1 MKLVFILCMQLYFVR
16 HTRVDVPSGICY
28 GMQDVPLANTFH
40 QEWEEVKSRLSGI
53 DFECTF
59 SSPLLRC
66 LLPAKK
72 ICEEVIIDERLQEM
86 NFGDWE
92 GKCWDEIFAS
102 QEGKRWFGDYLHATC
117 PNGES
122 NDRLT
127 ERVQAFINDLP
138 QTSGN
143 ILIITHAGVIR
154 AFLVLLCGWMPKKA
168 FDTPIAYGQVIQ
180 IEITAN
186 KNR

>member
-1 MKLVFILCMQLYFVR
+1 MQLYLVR

-28 GMQDVPLANTFH
+28 GMQNVPLADTFH

-53 DFECTF
+53 DFEYTF

-66 LLPAKK
+66 LLPAKQLSG
-72 ICEEVIIDERLQEM
+72 EVIVDERLQEM

-102 QEGKRWFGDYLHATC
+102 QEGKRWFGNYLHATC

-122 NDRLT
+122 NDKLT
-127 ERVQAFINDLP
+127 ERVRSFINDLP
-138 QTSGN
+138 QTSEN

-154 AFLVLLCGWMPKKA
+154 AFRMLLQKWTAKKA
-168 FDTPIAYGQVIQ
+168 FDTPITYGQVIK
-180 IEITAN
+180 ID